1 MTKCPQCLKEIPD
14 DRSACPSCGTA
25 LGDSVTPTRLL
36 PVEEAAAGGGEGAT
50 GRKAAAHSARSFA
63 SFDSIDNARFTPG
76 TTLAGRYRIV
86 SLLGRGGMGEVY
98 RADDLKLGQPVA
110 LKFLPETLSTDGAA
124 LARFHREVRV
134 ARQVSHRNVC
144 RVYDIG
150 EIDGQ
155 HFLSME
161 FIKGEE
167 LASLLRRIGRLP
179 ADKAIEIARQLCAG
193 LAAAHDN
200 NVLHRDL
207 KPANVMID
215 GDGNVRILDFGLAG
229 LEEEFRDDELRAGTP
244 AYMAPEQMS
253 GQEVTV
259 KSDIY
264 SLGLVLYEVFTG
276 RRAFEARTLDEL
288 MRLRKSNTTPTTPSS
303 FVKDIDPLAERV
315 ILRCLETD
323 PKQRPSSALQ
333 VAAALPGGDPL
344 AAALAAG
351 ETPSPEMV
359 AAAPKAGGLNPAVAV
374 TLLATFFVLL
384 ALACLMADRITL
396 YSLVPL
402 NKSPEI
408 LQERAR
414 DVARKFGYT
423 DAPADSDY
431 GIYPDRSYLEYVAE
445 HDQSLGRWDKL
456 TTGQPSAFYFWY
468 RQSPRHLQ
476 TSSVGPVS
484 DDDPPEI
491 FSGMVRVLLD
501 TQGQLRLFSA
511 VPPQRE
517 EPVDQGASSA
527 PDWSALFAEAGFNQA
542 DFQPVASTWVP
553 QHAYD
558 VRAAWDGAYPAR
570 PEIKIHLEAAAYRG
584 KPVYFE
590 VINPWNQ
597 PTRQVQPEEN
607 AADHALSLVIITI
620 ALVTIIGSVMLA
632 FRNLRLGRGDRRGAF
647 RLALFIFGLQ
657 MVFYLLDAHHTW
669 TLDEFSLFIEHM
681 KSALFQA
688 VFLWVLYVALE
699 PYVRRR
705 LPEGIIGWTR
715 LLAGD
720 FRDPLVGRDML
731 IGSVLGVALIIN
743 NFLVDLVPTWLGLP
757 PNEPYINQQSM
768 LGMRHFMPGM
778 SGLFTSSLFLAFVLL
793 FLQIL
798 FFVILRRKWLAA
810 ATTWLILAAI
820 LLLARREAPMA
831 GRLFGMTGALILVVG
846 LYRYGLLAAITGG
859 FIFHAWVFFP
869 ITKKL
874 SAWWAAD
881 FVPILM
887 IYTALVI
894 YAFYTSLAGQ
904 KVLRGQL
911 LED

>member
-1 MTKCPQCLKEIPD
+1 
-14 DRSACPSCGTA
+14 
-25 LGDSVTPTRLL
+25 LL
-36 PVEEAAAGGGEGAT
+36 PDEGDGASVKAGPARRKSPAGASRPT
-50 GRKAAAHSARSFA
+50 A

-110 LKFLPETLSTDGAA
+110 LKFLPETLSADGAA

-161 FIKGEE
+161 LIKGEE

-179 ADKAIEIARQLCAG
+179 ADKAVEISRQLCAG

-215 GDGNVRILDFGLAG
+215 ADGNVRVTDFGLAG
-229 LEEEFRDDELRAGTP
+229 LAEEIHKDEVRAGTP
-244 AYMAPEQMS
+244 AYMAPEQLS
-253 GQEVTV
+253 GEEVSV

-276 RRAFEARTLDEL
+276 RRAFEAATLDEL
-288 MRLRKSNTTPTTPSS
+288 LRLRKNETLPSTPSS
-303 FVKDIDPLAERV
+303 IVKEIDPVVERV
-315 ILRCLETD
+315 ILRCLEKD
-323 PKQRPSSALQ
+323 PKNRPQSALQ

-359 AAAPKAGGLNPAVAV
+359 AAAPKAGALRPAIAIS
-374 TLLATFFVLL
+374 LLASFFVLFV
-384 ALACLMADRITL
+384 LACFLADSVTL
-396 YSLVPL
+396 FSLAPL
-402 NKSPEI
+402 NKSPEV

-414 DVARKFGYT
+414 EVAKRLGYT
-423 DAPADSDY
+423 DAPTDSEY
-431 GIYPDRSYLEYVAE
+431 GMYPDRSYLEYVAE
-445 HDQSLGRWDKL
+445 NDQSRTRWDKL
-456 TTGQPSAFYFWY
+456 KTGHPPAFYFWY
-468 RQSPRHLQ
+468 RQSPRYLHA
-476 TSSVGPVS
+476 TGVESVS
-484 DDDPPEI
+484 ADRPPEI
-491 FSGMVRVLLD
+491 VSGMVRVLLD

-517 EPVDQGASSA
+517 EPAGPGQSSPA
-527 PDWSALFAEAGFNQA
+527 PDWSALFAEAGFSEAN
-542 DFQPVASTWVP
+542 FQKVEPTWVP
-553 QHAYD
+553 QHPFDA
-558 VRAAWDGAYPAR
+558 RAAWDGTYPER
-570 PEIKIHLEAAAYRG
+570 PEIKIHVEAAAYRG

-590 VINPWNQ
+590 VINPWDQ
-597 PTRQVQPEEN
+597 PARQVERQEN
-607 AADHALSLVIITI
+607 SSDRVISLVLITI
-620 ALVTIIGSVMLA
+620 ALVTIVGSILLA

-647 RLALFIFGLQ
+647 RLALFVFSLQ
-657 MVFYLLDAHHTW
+657 MLFYLLDAHHVW
-669 TLDEFSLFIEHM
+669 TLDEFDLLIEHM

-688 VFLWVLYVALE
+688 AFLWLLYVALE

-705 LPEGIIGWTR
+705 WPDIIIGWTR

-720 FRDPLVGRDML
+720 LRDPLVGRDML
-731 IGSVLGVALIIN
+731 IGTVMGAALIIN
-743 NFLVDLVPTWLGLP
+743 NFLVDLVPKWAGMA
-757 PNEPYINQQSM
+757 PNEPYINGQAM
-768 LGMRHFMPGM
+768 LGMRHFMPGF
-778 SGLFTSSLFLAFVLL
+778 SRLFTSSLFLTFVLL
-793 FLQIL
+793 FLLLL
-798 FFVILRRKWLAA
+798 FFIVLRRKWLAA
-810 ATTWLILAAI
+810 VATWVILAS
-820 LLLARREAPMA
+820 LLILARREAPMV
-831 GRLFGMTGALILVVG
+831 GRLFGLTGALILVAG

-859 FIFHAWVFFP
+859 FIFHSWVFFP
-869 ITKKL
+869 ITAKL

-881 FVPILM
+881 FIPVLI
-887 IYTALVI
+887 I
-894 YAFYTSLAGQ
+894 YAALAVYAFHTSLAGQ
-904 KVLRGQL
+904 SLLRGRL
-911 LED
+911 LDE

>member
-1 MTKCPQCLKEIPD
+1 
-14 DRSACPSCGTA
+14 
-25 LGDSVTPTRLL
+25 LL
-36 PVEEAAAGGGEGAT
+36 PDEGDGASIKE
-50 GRKAAAHSARSFA
+50 GSMRRKATANSSRSSS

-124 LARFHREVRV
+124 LARFHREVRT

-200 NVLHRDL
+200 SVLHRDL

-215 GDGNVRILDFGLAG
+215 ADGNVRILDFGLAG

-244 AYMAPEQMS
+244 AYMAPEQMN
-253 GQEVTV
+253 GQDVTT

-276 RRAFEARTLDEL
+276 KRAFEAATLEEL
-288 MRLRKSNTTPTTPSS
+288 LRLRKSETQPSTPSS
-303 FVKDIDPLAERV
+303 LVKDIDPLAERV

-323 PKQRPSSALQ
+323 PRQRPQSALS

-359 AAAPKAGGLNPAVAV
+359 AAAPKAGALKPVIAVS
-374 TLLATFFVLL
+374 LLATFFFLF
-384 ALACLMADRITL
+384 ALACFLSNGVTL

-414 DVARKFGYT
+414 EVAKKLGYA
-423 DAPADSDY
+423 DAPTDSDY
-431 GIYPDRSYLEYVAE
+431 GIYPDRSYLQYVTE
-445 HDQSLGRWDKL
+445 NDGSRNRWDKL
-456 TTGQPSAFYFWY
+456 MAGQPPAFYFWY
-468 RQSPRHLQ
+468 RQSPRYLQ
-476 TSSVGPVS
+476 TFGVDGIKP
-484 DDDPPEI
+484 DDPPEI
-491 FSGMVRVLLD
+491 VSGMVRVLLD
-501 TQGQLRLFSA
+501 TQGQLRFFSA

-517 EPVDQGASSA
+517 EAVKQAQPSA
-527 PDWSALFAEAGFNQA
+527 PDWSMLFAEAGFNQA
-542 DFQPVASTWVP
+542 DFQSVDSTWVP
-553 QHAYD
+553 PHAYD
-558 VRAAWDGAYPAR
+558 ARAAWDGVYPAH

-590 VINPWNQ
+590 VINPWDQ
-597 PTRQVQPEEN
+597 PIRQVQREER
-607 AADHALSLVIITI
+607 APDRVLYLVLIII
-620 ALVTIIGSVMLA
+620 AMVTIIGSVLLA
-632 FRNLRLGRGDRRGAF
+632 TRNLRLGRGDRRGAF
-647 RLALFIFGLQ
+647 RLALFVFTLQ
-657 MVFYLLDAHHTW
+657 LLVYLFDTHHVW
-669 TLDEFSLFIEHM
+669 TPDEFRLFIEHT
-681 KSALFQA
+681 KSALFA
-688 VFLWVLYVALE
+688 AIFIWVLYVALE

-705 LPEGIIGWTR
+705 WPEGIIGWTR
-715 LLAGD
+715 LLSGD
-720 FRDPLVGRDML
+720 FRDPLVGRDIL
-731 IGSVLGVALIIN
+731 IGAVLGAAQIIN
-743 NFLVDLVPTWLGLP
+743 NYLVDLVPKWLGLP
-757 PNEPYINQQSM
+757 PNAPVIDNQTV
-768 LGMRHFMPGM
+768 LGMRHFMQ
-778 SGLFTSSLFLAFVLL
+778 SFTGLFRSSLFIAFILSFLMLMFLFILRRKLLALVASWLILSGVLFLAFSY
-793 FLQIL
+793 
-798 FFVILRRKWLAA
+798 
-810 ATTWLILAAI
+810 
-820 LLLARREAPMA
+820 APLVS
-831 GRLFGMTGALILVVG
+831 RLFAFTAALILVVG
-846 LYRYGLLAAITGG
+846 LFRFGLLAAVASG
-859 FIFHAWVFFP
+859 FIFHSWVFFP
-869 ITKKL
+869 ITTKL

-881 FVPILM
+881 FIPIVI
-887 IYTALVI
+887 IYAALVI

-904 KVLRGQL
+904 TLFRGKL